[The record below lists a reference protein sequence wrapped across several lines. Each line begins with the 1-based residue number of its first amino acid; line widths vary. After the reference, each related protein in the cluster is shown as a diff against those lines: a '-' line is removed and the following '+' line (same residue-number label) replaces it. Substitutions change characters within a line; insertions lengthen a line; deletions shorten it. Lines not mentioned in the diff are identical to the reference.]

1 MKKSV
6 LREYTESL
14 VIAVILAL
22 FVRTWVF
29 QAFKIPTGSMEH
41 NLLIGDHLIVN
52 KMVFAPTLTG
62 FERAILPDRPIHR
75 GDIIVFKFPKDPE
88 RDFIKRVIGLPGD
101 RIELHR
107 KKVSVNGQALNEP
120 YVEFLEPPST
130 DGPPK
135 TDDLR
140 EEYGPV
146 TVPTDQYF
154 MMGDN
159 RDNSEDSRYWGFMPA
174 SYVKGEALFIYY
186 SFDENQPASHVLS
199 GIAWNRIFKRVK

>member
-1 MKKSV
+1 MTKSV
-6 LREYTESL
+6 VREYTESL
-14 VIAVILAL
+14 VVAVILAL

-52 KMVFAPTLTG
+52 KMVFAPTLTA
-62 FERAILPDRPIHR
+62 FERAILPDRQIR
-75 GDIIVFKFPKDPE
+75 RSDIIVFKFPKDPE

-101 RIELHR
+101 RVELHR
-107 KKVSVNGQALNEP
+107 KKVYVNGQPLTEP
-120 YVEFLEPPST
+120 YAEFLEPPST
-130 DGPPK
+130 GGAPRV
-135 TDDLR
+135 DDLR

-174 SYVKGEALFIYY
+174 SYVKGEALFIYF
-186 SFDENQPASHVLS
+186 SFDENLPASHLLS
-199 GIAWNRIFKRVK
+199 AIQWARMFRRVH

>member
-14 VIAVILAL
+14 VVAVILAL

-52 KMVFAPTLTG
+52 KMVFAPTLTA
-62 FERAILPDRPIHR
+62 FERAILPERQIRR

-101 RIELHR
+101 RVELHR
-107 KKVSVNGQALNEP
+107 KRVYVNGQALAEP
-120 YVEFLEPPST
+120 YAEFLEPPST
-130 DGPPK
+130 GGAPRV
-135 TDDLR
+135 DDLR

-159 RDNSEDSRYWGFMPA
+159 RDNSEDSRYWGFLPA
-174 SYVKGEALFIYY
+174 SYIKGEALFIYF
-186 SFDENQPASHVLS
+186 SFDETLPASHLLG
-199 GIAWNRIFKRVK
+199 GIQWARMFRRVH

>member
-1 MKKSV
+1 MKKSL
-6 LREYTESL
+6 LREYAESL
-14 VIAVILAL
+14 VVAVILAL

-52 KMVFAPTLTG
+52 KMVFAPALTS
-62 FERAILPDRPIHR
+62 FERAILPERQIRR

-88 RDFIKRVIGLPGD
+88 RDFVKRVIGLPGD
-101 RIELHR
+101 RVELHR
-107 KKVSVNGQALNEP
+107 KKVSVNGQPIAEP
-120 YVEFLEPPST
+120 YAEFLEPPST
-130 DGPPK
+130 GGAPRV
-135 TDDLR
+135 DDLR

-159 RDNSEDSRYWGFMPA
+159 RDNSEDSRYWGFLPA
-174 SYVKGEALFIYY
+174 SYIKGEALFIYF
-186 SFDENQPASHVLS
+186 SFDETLPASHVLG
-199 GIAWNRIFKRVK
+199 GIQWARMFRPVH

>member
-14 VIAVILAL
+14 VIAIVLAL

-52 KMVFAPTLTG
+52 KMIFAPVLSG
-62 FERAILPDRPIHR
+62 FERAILPDRPIQR
-75 GDIIVFKFPKDPE
+75 RDIIVFKYPKDPD

-101 RIELHR
+101 RVELHR
-107 KKVSVNGQALNEP
+107 KTVYVNGQPLTEP
-120 YVEFLEPPST
+120 YAEFLEPPST
-130 DGPPK
+130 SGPPHV
-135 TDDLR
+135 DDVR

-159 RDNSEDSRYWGFMPA
+159 RDNSEDGRYWGFLPA
-174 SYVKGEALFIYY
+174 SYVKGEALFIYF
-186 SFDENQPASHVLS
+186 SFDEDASAAQVLS
-199 GIAWNRIFKRVK
+199 GTRWGRLFHRVH